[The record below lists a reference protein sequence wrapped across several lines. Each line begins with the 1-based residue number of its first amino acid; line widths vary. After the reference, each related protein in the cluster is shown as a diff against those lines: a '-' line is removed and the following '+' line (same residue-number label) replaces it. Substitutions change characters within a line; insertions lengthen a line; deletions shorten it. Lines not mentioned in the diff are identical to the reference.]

1 MMTLKN
7 VPSVPIGSSSRRAP
21 KIVSEGH
28 NNGNRRRRRCI
39 SAAYRDTGFRKR
51 GMSILQ
57 APPRATSKGGNGEWW
72 PESPRWRAG
81 RPPAGRVTYY
91 FQQLWHAC
99 MSALR
104 DHRGVPETPSG
115 ALNEHKTKTAA
126 DYKRRSARPRWSWA
140 TYVELVHSLCSFSAS
155 RRGLRAPE
163 CTHACMPESE

>member
-115 ALNEHKTKTAA
+115 ALQVHKLCTISGYVAYDHLSHA
-126 DYKRRSARPRWSWA
+126 ERRLQSATSGHTRMQ
-140 TYVELVHSLCSFSAS
+140 TVFLSLAY
-155 RRGLRAPE
+155 GP
-163 CTHACMPESE
+163 

>member
-39 SAAYRDTGFRKR
+39 SATYRDTGFRKR

-81 RPPAGRVTYY
+81 RPPAGRVTY
-91 FQQLWHAC
+91 FFSDSHAC
-99 MSALR
+99 PKAQSCMPKGLKYTCRHVRVNQMS
-104 DHRGVPETPSG
+104 GVPHSQDGHIQPT
-115 ALNEHKTKTAA
+115 
-126 DYKRRSARPRWSWA
+126 WSWHIVCA
-140 TYVELVHSLCSFSAS
+140 PSVPQKGSQG
-155 RRGLRAPE
+155 RPE
-163 CTHACMPESE
+163 CTRRLMHACQRV